1 MTPLYIRIRE
11 LIAEIDS
18 PGDAIDMIIAL
29 ERKFDMR
36 GSTYTRE
43 DVNDRFR
50 NHISVYAEDARDMTE
65 EEWVTF
71 SEGWLWSRGYAE
83 VMGED
88 MLTAIAD
95 EFYNLK
101 LIGEEK

>member
-29 ERKFDMR
+29 ERKFEMR

-50 NHISVYAEDARDMTE
+50 DHMSVYAEDARDMTE
-65 EEWVTF
+65 EEWLKF
-71 SEGWLWSRGYAE
+71 ADGWLWTRGYSE
-83 VMGED
+83 VMGQD
-88 MLTAIAD
+88 MLTAITD
-95 EFYNLK
+95 ELYELK